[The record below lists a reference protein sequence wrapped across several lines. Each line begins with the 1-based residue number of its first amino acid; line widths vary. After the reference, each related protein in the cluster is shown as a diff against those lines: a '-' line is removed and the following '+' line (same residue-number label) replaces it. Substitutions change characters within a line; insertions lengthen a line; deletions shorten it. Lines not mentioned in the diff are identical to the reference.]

1 MKFLNISSVRNFLRS
16 FLFCILMVYGTTAA
30 HAVDYIYNIINNS
43 GQLVMR
49 VKGGDG
55 QSATKLT
62 LPPLARTPF
71 AKDYRYYKTLV
82 EAQND
87 ARYGKEDA
95 VGKHNAVAYA
105 ENATIASMSLTP
117 VNNVANIYV
126 RYGYNPSASVTDSEG
141 KMVRIDGSVA
151 YNLQVE
157 NRLVYYSTDTD
168 SYTEPNKNITVTPK
182 ADEPIR
188 VTPTKANQVTATL
201 NAHRGEKAYQWFF
214 IGTKAG
220 AEGVFGHPDPYDIKI
235 QNVSLSGRV
244 LTAIQTNSIP
254 FTSVEDQPYLHLA
267 YQPDNTSSS
276 TNVQR
281 FFFRYVTNQFQI
293 AAAKPLY
300 IYRNGGNTTKWFVL
314 NKETSESEWTG
325 LPQVCYPSLHMR
337 LHNKHE
343 SVQDTRAKCQF
354 YRVKVHK
361 YVIVGGDGTKRA
373 RAFAAI
379 DESETLQVPKAIR
392 SAVPVTYSYYTSLAN
407 AKNQSND
414 ITTLPDVNTTP
425 TIYVRYNY
433 SPGQNPMMKLDGTA
447 KYTVAINDR
456 FMKYDAEGTWDSHVK
471 EGDTEE
477 AENALPDYIWRTWGN
492 DPYGIYVTNETADST
507 IYFTGT
513 GTTSIEMGPTGHSAA
528 IKATTSLDH
537 MPSRYFLVLSS
548 QYRSDRPKFL
558 LRAVNSS
565 DEGDDHF
572 SWGYYGDTDGDWDEV
587 RPRFM
592 NSSHVGDE
600 NDAVQMQIYEMRDNE
615 VTYHIIDK
623 QGKEVISAKN
633 KKVLCAVPDE
643 IYSPLVSTYH
653 YYPSTAFTVD
663 NGVYTLTD
671 ASQEITDRVTT
682 GRNDIY
688 VTYDVGTEVD
698 LTSVENETKAGI
710 DHGKHKASDKKKYM
724 IRFLNGQNYYQE
736 DGKDG
741 LTDGVHTTRK
751 AGGSNAS
758 LGVLN
763 KQYKAEY
770 AYINGDGNF
779 NVYCD
784 SVRNKQFTNAAN
796 ERTRWSWYID
806 ADNGTGQIDPYHVTI
821 QAASNWAQQYKDGAG
836 NVTDSYYSYFYTYYN
851 DTLRSVVTSTI
862 SKDPKV
868 TTRNEAD
875 VPTEYMILGSKGKYR
890 LVTSAPIND
899 GRTTE
904 HRTVNSLEQYWKN
917 YDLIRKNYFNQDTI
931 ARRQN
936 IPLTSEQIT
945 ELKNRGWHSYKAWAN
960 AVPWDG
966 CKSKG
971 DNSKDKEYVYADHW
985 YQTFDVGAEFDLV
998 EVQTEPAVILLD
1010 KRGWEVFRHPM
1021 PNTSTNDT
1029 QTALSKARTIF
1040 IGSYDSPMV
1049 TYRWYQ
1055 KAEKRTGRP
1064 QYAPYDPAM
1073 TADGNAEY
1081 TSESLID
1088 FPPNYGDNDGNWYVT
1103 YDVKDEYK
1111 YLYLYANGEGKSAP
1125 VMIQQNSKWATAAN
1139 ETTIGGSSEV
1149 TISGGNENLNITG
1162 NVTNDMLWYLAPNA
1176 TIDAEMGWTGEAETY
1191 TDDQMCFD
1199 PYNVQVKNVDNGK
1212 YFKTAATN
1220 AKLNNYQHWLATLP
1234 YTMGLGENTEVTPF
1248 TASENHD
1255 HLHPHITNSTF
1266 MVIKDKH
1273 GNLRFCPRFDH
1284 ESAVTNLTSGSPV
1297 VNGWVYDVD
1306 ENNNV
1311 INTKNDSVA
1320 MQAIKLYPIQRY
1332 QIHVRDINSNGPDVQ
1347 TTGEFYAVA
1356 GTSLMH
1362 TLGVRTAPLPTYLIR
1377 AYCDYPGAYTSY
1389 DSSTNTY
1396 SGYITNYPPGE
1407 QASGSGSAISTVT
1420 HIYVPYR
1427 VIDNITFF
1435 SSAEEALA
1443 SNNWSFLMQGL
1454 ESVAV
1459 IQGKKLIDY
1468 GKEVRYGYR
1477 APENSE
1483 DIAEDIEGMTP
1494 AELSFVNG
1502 STTKVGGFHFLRREG
1517 TVNVNTETGKMTV
1530 PVSSEDKVSTLIGNR
1545 YYPSQKR
1552 TYKVHMLSLLN
1563 DFRRIAETYKDGNE
1577 TGFREGSWLWAFIG
1591 NPYKFYVINKEAGP
1605 KKRLAVVGGDAQ
1617 GAGAVLKLIVDTLG
1631 SSNCYFTI
1639 SKQAGQTDEEQ
1650 ERTFVMQ
1657 VWDGDDNGDNDMMV
1671 QRRSDNNNNGQ
1682 FYTEKKNV
1690 GNKNN
1695 DSRLYPDIAK
1705 MKTASFMAFPWEWDD
1720 KKYQKVTVNI
1730 YPGTEANHGA
1740 LALTKTYERSDRAFV
1755 AGDVID
1761 GSDGHFYLPL
1771 DAQEDGSWKPV
1782 GVYTSTVPYDG
1793 HKINIPYELRRRY
1806 CKYTVENG
1814 SYTVQQDDSDNPT
1827 AQVINIYYTVDTEN
1841 APLFISESD
1850 TATFRNLDADDT
1862 FKGKKKRDYF
1872 YFLDQNWQLNEHL
1885 YVRADNKG
1893 YSEPTRFSATNDPK
1907 QLMWYFVG
1915 DPYNVRLF
1923 NVYTDINS
1931 TEPRNFVRHRYADKN
1946 KSHGYGDDKTLD
1958 DKTYMEKE
1966 SDKVFYWEMVDTWV
1980 GDPKTKGELDSTHVN
1995 VSFRKELLYGK
2006 PFALRMKVTGSANPA
2021 AVISDATYFYLKDN
2035 GNTIGANIY
2044 NSSEG
2049 GSLSPKMNQLNAFA
2063 NFPDSRHLANSTSTT
2078 LTPLTP
2084 TKVHVTVFDPDEP
2097 TRKVTE
2103 DEVSDY
2109 YAVTDHFKGVPDNL
2123 QRKHCEYWWVSTN
2136 PDPKSTNMVD
2146 ENLYFTVSEENPH
2159 IYARYRE
2166 DATSPFSTLVDGKP
2180 VLKRD
2185 ASLSPWYNM
2194 NIGGWWAFF
2203 NSSLDGKT
2211 YLIPGTTPNV
2221 FNNSTVSFVYKGNTL
2236 PDTSDKFH
2244 KGLQWAL
2251 IGDPYNFTLRNNR
2264 DRMVTSSLDSERT
2277 TAYLNENTI
2286 AEDGTVW
2293 TWLHNGVKTSE
2304 YFLTES
2310 TGRRTEVTSSSSN
2323 SAKATGGPLRILP
2336 SAYPPSP
2343 KLEPDEVTKNFQ
2355 VVDGSGTNSGTGVSS
2370 IETGDNY
2377 AIGSNMWL
2385 MSVNDTKADNESF
2398 DAIVNVYNKLN
2409 ELVATTGWTELARKN
2424 AEWNGSLPVDVRRWG
2439 CTYHYWA
2446 DETMTRYPFH
2456 SYDQTD
2462 DGKPKSDTNNYLVK
2476 DGSTVYVTYDY
2487 DESLYSSE
2495 NEYRWVN
2502 LFFNWDDEHKEWR
2515 NEPVTDK
2522 LYTAEFWEYNTGTAE
2537 FVPRH
2542 SYRVDSIQNRWV
2554 EHYLYTDTQ
2563 EGWIESP
2570 KQSGTYDKEKA
2581 YAYWDKGQYTQNQD
2595 SIKSQKW
2602 AMIGDPY
2609 KFILYNYNR
2618 KAEAGSRNSY
2628 YLYRSPLTN
2637 EVLNKNFTYYTPY
2650 TRDTYEGLYWTWK
2663 VDGTRYTF
2671 AEGDAENNTTAFGP
2685 RDGLPQ
2691 SFYLDYDAASDPA
2704 ANDSIRKAGYSIET
2718 GYLANCRMGAQS
2730 LYDKNNLVGSVL
2742 GYASYQHKYLVTTK
2756 KTDGTGD
2763 EAPLTYITGTK
2774 NKFYQYKDDPNYSET
2789 WEKDRNYTNDTTVI
2803 IPGHE
2808 AVEPDEENPEGIPAV
2823 SPVTFTEKW
2832 REVYGGAGYD
2842 ADGKYTSGD
2851 YAGYYVGPTNSLSSD
2866 KYEEHTTY
2874 KSVQAYNRN
2883 TVTATDQNLTLETNL
2898 TGIARGSVHVPRF
2911 LVMPMA
2917 AHAKSIT
2924 FHLQTDKYSDDTT
2937 PTRSLRSADNIV
2949 FDHTSKNYGVGNTL
2963 MLPWMMRRQY
2973 CDYKFYLVDKG
2984 DNILDTRKNDGLI
2997 DDLTFEN
3004 EKASNTHRLN
3014 SRDGSYSTFWTVGTE
3029 GVTDL
3034 STKTTEGDEFVY
3046 NAEQNEYVVPQ
3057 AWADKDV
3064 FILVK
3069 YKPSAEF
3076 EAMKSTGAADA
3087 KWVNIMNVENGN
3099 MMRYTRSGNV
3109 TGESRDSLN
3118 DVTNDYLW
3126 AIEGDP
3132 YGFKLHNRYADHGFN
3147 GTQNEKWSTLLTT
3160 DKVNSTEYF
3169 NYRSG
3174 VSDGNANFTYKDNGD
3189 PVIKSGITYGS
3200 KSTSDAFGT
3209 MSETDEN
3216 TIFEAM
3222 TGNYDEGM
3230 IIHPVNGC
3238 INIKDQNGYK
3248 YFGAFMFNGAPTGD
3262 PVQLNYMQ
3270 DWEVMRNVYANWQFV
3285 KPAAKQFLP
3294 YYNRAGFV
3302 GGLKTDVADAANN
3315 KAIFDK
3321 IAVGTTLNDTEY
3333 NTVWSLVQD
3342 PDNLV
3347 PFESG
3352 KLYRLKAYSAG
3363 NGVVGGDYV
3372 SGYLHKTEL
3381 DEEKPLHLFSKA
3393 GAASNI
3399 SELLS
3404 YDGNEWAANVANKS
3418 LLEIPDV
3425 EFDPSSIFYVTRD
3438 ENGYVKMET
3447 QGLVVSDSKMMTEP
3461 NEPTTEQANSMLFE
3475 MQDIGLAAFQMRT
3488 KANVTGENA
3497 ETSYLSCNPNTL
3509 KYGLNA
3515 EAKELNI
3522 ASGVSS
3528 GATVKTH
3535 DTKWLLEPV
3544 GTTADNASGVAYSH
3558 SLKVKMGHVGGSNYY
3573 ASVCFPFDVKLPNG
3587 AYAFGSLVKKDAWYG
3602 DKNAANNSYKL
3613 QVAQIAGNDKDSPTI
3628 DGVHNMV
3635 IPAGVPALIY
3645 VSSATTVDNVPV
3657 EIATADDCKLTPEQK
3672 DYLLDGALT
3681 YQYLTQEL
3689 ADAEVG
3695 SNNTVFV
3702 FGQSGGKVGFLRN
3715 TNKDYTNTVNNHFV
3729 LHNKLYYI
3737 GDYGNSVSGA
3747 KVIGLKYVSLN
3758 DFVDSDET
3766 TGITEME
3773 GGNNRIGNYDD
3784 GAIYDL
3790 QGRKIEN
3797 VNRSGVYI
3805 INGRKVVIKK

>member
-1 MKFLNISSVRNFLRS
+1 MKQQSNLICKLLLLLLMLAGTSS
-16 FLFCILMVYGTTAA
+16 AW
-30 HAVDYIYNIINNS
+30 AVDYIYNIINNS
-43 GQLVMR
+43 GNLVMQ
-49 VKGGDG
+49 VKDGDG

-95 VGKHNAVAYA
+95 VGKHNAVAYE
-105 ENATIASMSLTP
+105 ENTNITP
-117 VNNVANIYV
+117 AFPSSGTVNIYV
-126 RYGYNPSASVTDSEG
+126 RYGYNPEASVTDNEG
-141 KMVRIDGSVA
+141 NRVRIDGSVA

-157 NRLVYYSTDTD
+157 NRLVYYSEDTD

-188 VTPTKANQVTATL
+188 VTPTKANQVAATL
-201 NAHRGEKAYQWFF
+201 NDHGGEKAYQWFF

-281 FFFRYVTNQFQI
+281 FFFRYVANQFQI

-300 IYRNGGNTTKWFVL
+300 VYRNGGNTVKWFVL
-314 NKETSESEWTG
+314 NKETSESQYSG
-325 LPQVCYPSLHMR
+325 LEQACYPSLHMR
-337 LHNKHE
+337 LHSKHE
-343 SVQDTRAKCQF
+343 QVADTRAKCQF
-354 YRVKVHK
+354 YRVKNHK
-361 YVIVGGDGTKRA
+361 YVIVGDDGTKRA

-407 AKNQSND
+407 ANNQSNA
-414 ITTLPDVNTTP
+414 ITTLPDVKTTP
-425 TIYVRYNY
+425 TIYVRYSY
-433 SPGQNPMMKLDGTA
+433 TPGDNPMVKLDGTA
-447 KYTVAINDR
+447 KYSVAINDR
-456 FMKYDAEGTWDSHVK
+456 YVKYDAEGSHNSHVK
-471 EGDTEE
+471 EGNTEE

-492 DPYGIYVTNETADST
+492 DPYGIYVTNETAGSST
-507 IYFTGT
+507 YFTGT
-513 GTTSIEMGPTGHSAA
+513 GTTSIEMGTTGHSAA
-528 IKATTSLDH
+528 IQATSSLNH

-548 QYRSDRPKFL
+548 QYQSDRPKFL
-558 LRAVNSS
+558 FRAVNSD
-565 DEGDDHF
+565 DEGDDQY
-572 SWGYYGDTDGDWDEV
+572 SWGYYGDSDGDWDEV

-600 NDAVQMQIYEMRDNE
+600 NDAVQMQIYEMRNDE

-623 QGKEVISAKN
+623 HGKEVISAKN
-633 KKVLCAVPDE
+633 KKVLLAVPEE

-653 YYPSTAFTVD
+653 YYPSSAFTISGD
-663 NGVYTLTD
+663 DYTLTD
-671 ASQEITDRVTT
+671 ASQEMTGRVTT
-682 GRNDIY
+682 GLTDIY

-698 LTSVENETKAGI
+698 LTPVENETEAGI
-710 DHGKHKASDKKKYM
+710 DHGKHKASEKKKYM

-796 ERTRWSWYID
+796 ERTRWSWYLE
-806 ADNGTGQIDPYHVTI
+806 ADNSTGQLDPYHVTI
-821 QAASNWAQQYKDGAG
+821 VAASNWAQQYKDGEG

-851 DTLRSVVTSTI
+851 STLRSVVTSTI

-868 TTRNEAD
+868 TTRNAAD

-899 GRTTE
+899 GTTTA

-917 YDLIRKNYFNQDTI
+917 YDLIKGNYFFEENDDV
-931 ARRQN
+931 
-936 IPLTSEQIT
+936 LTDDQRA
-945 ELKNRGWHSYKAWAN
+945 ELVERGWHRYEAWAYARPGWKKN
-960 AVPWDG
+960 
-966 CKSKG
+966 
-971 DNSKDKEYVYADHW
+971 KEYQYTWHW

-1021 PNTSTNDT
+1021 PNTSTNET

-1049 TYRWYQ
+1049 TYHWYKSAQ
-1055 KAEKRTGRP
+1055 KQTGRP
-1064 QYAPYDPAM
+1064 QYAPYAPAM
-1073 TADGNAEY
+1073 TADGQAEY

-1125 VMIQQNSKWATAAN
+1125 VMIQQNSKWAKATS
-1139 ETTIGGSSEV
+1139 ETTIDGSTEV

-1162 NVTNDMLWYLAPNA
+1162 DVTNNMLWYLAPNA
-1176 TIDAEMGWTGEAETY
+1176 TIDAEMGWTGEAQTY

-1199 PYNVQVKNVDNGK
+1199 PYNVQVKNVANDK
-1212 YFKTAATN
+1212 YFKTAAADAT
-1220 AKLNNYQHWLATLP
+1220 LTNYQHWLATLP
-1234 YTMGLGENTEVTPF
+1234 YTMGLGDNAVVTSVHS
-1248 TASENHD
+1248 TENHD
-1255 HLHPHITNSTF
+1255 HLEPQITNATF

-1273 GNLRFCPRFDH
+1273 GNLRFCMRFDH
-1284 ESAVTNLTSGSPV
+1284 EGAVTNLTSGSPV

-1389 DSSTNTY
+1389 DQTTNTY
-1396 SGYITNYPPGE
+1396 SGKVTNYPPGE
-1407 QASGSGSAISTVT
+1407 AVSGSGSAISTVT
-1420 HIYVPYR
+1420 HIYVPYQ
-1427 VIDNITFF
+1427 VIENITFF
-1435 SSAEEALA
+1435 NSEEEALA

-1483 DIAEDIEGMTP
+1483 DIAEDIAGLTP

-1502 STTKVGGFHFLRREG
+1502 STAKVGGFHFLRRDG
-1517 TVNVNTETGKMTV
+1517 TVNVNTETGEMTV

-1605 KKRLAVVGGDAQ
+1605 AKRLAVVGGDAQ
-1617 GAGAVLKLIVDTLG
+1617 GAGAVLKLTRDFVDTAE

-1639 SKQAGQTDEEQ
+1639 SKQAVQTDEE
-1650 ERTFVMQ
+1650 EYRTFVMQ
-1657 VWDGDDNGDNDMMV
+1657 VWDGDDSGDNDMMV

-1695 DSRLYPDIAK
+1695 NPNLYPDIAK
-1705 MKTASFMAFPWEWDD
+1705 MKTASFMAFAWNWDD

-1761 GSDGHFYLPL
+1761 GTDGHFYLPL
-1771 DAQEDGSWKPV
+1771 DAQEDGSWKPF
-1782 GVYTSTVPYDG
+1782 GVYTNTIPYDG
-1793 HKINIPYELRRRY
+1793 HKINIPHELRRRY

-1827 AQVINIYYTVDTEN
+1827 AQVINVYYTVDTEN

-1850 TATFRNLDADDT
+1850 LATFRSLDADAT
-1862 FKGKKKRDYF
+1862 FKGKRKRDYF

-1885 YVRADNKG
+1885 YVKTDNKG

-1946 KSHGYGDDKTLD
+1946 KSHGYGDDRTYD

-2006 PFALRMKVTGSANPA
+2006 PFALRMKVTGSVNPA

-2035 GNTIGANIY
+2035 GNTIGSNIY

-2084 TKVHVTVFDPDEP
+2084 TKVYVTVFDPDEP

-2123 QRKHCEYWWVSTN
+2123 QRKHCEYWWVSTD

-2166 DATSPFSTLVDGKP
+2166 DAESPFSTLVDGKP

-2293 TWLHNGVKTSE
+2293 TWLHDGVHKE
-2304 YFLTES
+2304 RYFLTES

-2323 SAKATGGPLRILP
+2323 SARTTGGPLRILP
-2336 SAYPPSP
+2336 STYPPSP
-2343 KLEPDEVTKNFQ
+2343 KLVPDEETKNFQ
-2355 VVDGSGTNSGTGVSS
+2355 VVDGSGSAKDTGVSS
-2370 IETGDNY
+2370 ITQGDNY
-2377 AIGSNMWL
+2377 AVGSNMWL

-2462 DGKPKSDTNNYLVK
+2462 DGQPKSDSNNYLVK
-2476 DGSTVYVTYDY
+2476 DGSTIYVTYDY

-2502 LFFNWDDEHKEWR
+2502 LFFNWDDEHKEWT
-2515 NEPVTDK
+2515 NDPVTDK

-2628 YLYRSPLTN
+2628 YLYLSPLTN
-2637 EVLNKNFTYYTPY
+2637 AVMNKNFTSYTPY

-2671 AEGDAENNTTAFGP
+2671 AEGDAEHNTTAFGP

-2691 SFYLDYDAASDPA
+2691 SFYQDYAGAVASSDP
-2704 ANDSIRKAGYSIET
+2704 DVKKAGYSIET

-2742 GYASYQHKYLVTTK
+2742 GYASYQHKYLVTTEL
-2756 KTDGTGD
+2756 TNGTGD

-2789 WEKDRNYTNDTTVI
+2789 WEKDRNYTNDNTVI
-2803 IPGHE
+2803 IPGHD
-2808 AVEPDEENPEGIPAV
+2808 AVPAEGDNPAIPAV
-2823 SPVTFTEKW
+2823 ADVTFTEKW
-2832 REVYGGAGYD
+2832 RQVYGGDGYD

-2851 YAGYYVGPTNSLSSD
+2851 YAGYYVGPTGSLSSD
-2866 KYEEHTTY
+2866 RYEEHTTY
-2874 KSVQAYNRN
+2874 KSVQTYSQN
-2883 TVTATDQNLTLETNL
+2883 TVDAANQNLTLETNL
-2898 TGIARGSVHVPRF
+2898 VEIARGTIHIPRF

-2949 FDHTSKNYGVGNTL
+2949 FDHTSENYGVGNTL
-2963 MLPWMMRRQY
+2963 NLPWMMRRQY
-2973 CDYKFYLVDKG
+2973 CDYKFYLVEKG
-2984 DNILDTRKNDGLI
+2984 DNILDARKNEGMI

-3014 SRDGSYSTFWTVGTE
+3014 SRAGSYSTFWTGGTE

-3069 YKPSAEF
+3069 YKPSDEF
-3076 EAMKSTGAADA
+3076 EAMRSTGADAA

-3099 MMRYTRSGNV
+3099 MMRYTRTDNV

-3132 YGFKLHNRYADHGFN
+3132 YGFKLHNRYADHGFD
-3147 GTQNEKWSTLLTT
+3147 GRQNEKWSTLLTT
-3160 DKVNSTEYF
+3160 DKVNSTENF

-3174 VSDGNANFTYKDNGD
+3174 VSDGNANFTYNANGD
-3189 PVIKSGITYGS
+3189 PVIKSGITYGT
-3200 KSTSDAFGT
+3200 KDTSDAFGT
-3209 MSETDEN
+3209 MSETTTN

-3248 YFGAFMFNGAPTGD
+3248 YFGAYLFNGAPTGD

-3302 GGLKTDVADAANN
+3302 GGLKTDVAADADN
-3315 KAIFDK
+3315 KAIFEK
-3321 IAVGTTLNDTEY
+3321 IAAGTTLNDNEY
-3333 NTVWSLVQD
+3333 NTVWSLVQN
-3342 PDNLV
+3342 PANLV

-3352 KLYRLKAYSAG
+3352 KFYRLKAYSAG

-3381 DEEKPLHLFSKA
+3381 DDEKPLHIYGKA
-3393 GAASNI
+3393 GVASNI
-3399 SELLS
+3399 SSLLS
-3404 YDGNEWAANVANKS
+3404 YEGNEWAAEVANKS
-3418 LLEIPDV
+3418 LLEIPDI

-3447 QGLVVSDSKMMTEP
+3447 QGLVVSDSKMMAEP
-3461 NEPTTEQANSMLFE
+3461 DEPTTEQTESMLFQ
-3475 MQDIGLAAFQMRT
+3475 MQDIGLGAFQMRT
-3488 KANVTGENA
+3488 KASATAATPV
-3497 ETSYLSCNPNTL
+3497 ETAYLSCNPNTL
-3509 KYGLNA
+3509 KYGLNT

-3544 GTTADNASGVAYSH
+3544 GATATNEAGTAYQH
-3558 SLKVKMGHVGGSNYY
+3558 TLKVKVSAMSDGYSYSTLCLPFSYTLADGIVAQKGEIKGGIVQENGPHFHGTFELSAVEGPVKANEPVVIKAPTSSVVGGSVEVVLSNTTEY
-3573 ASVCFPFDVKLPNG
+3573 AEE
-3587 AYAFGSLVKKDAWYG
+3587 
-3602 DKNAANNSYKL
+3602 NAVIK
-3613 QVAQIAGNDKDSPTI
+3613 
-3628 DGVHNMV
+3628 GVN
-3635 IPAGVPALIY
+3635 
-3645 VSSATTVDNVPV
+3645 
-3657 EIATADDCKLTPEQK
+3657 
-3672 DYLLDGALT
+3672 
-3681 YQYLTQEL
+3681 LTQVLDEL
-3689 ADAEVG
+3689 DDSKKKVFTLG
-3695 SNNTVFV
+3695 SNR
-3702 FGQSGGKVGFLRN
+3702 GKPQFRVN
-3715 TNKDYTNTVNNHFV
+3715 AVKDYTNVANNLFVN
-3729 LHNKLYYI
+3729 HNKIFLVLTNEQADALAR
-3737 GDYGNSVSGA
+3737 GLSVVVDYD
-3747 KVIGLKYVSLN
+3747 I
-3758 DFVDSDET
+3758 DEEITTSISETST
-3766 TGITEME
+3766 TGRNDE
-3773 GGNNRIGNYDD
+3773 GT
-3784 GAIYDL
+3784 IYDL
-3790 QGRKIEN
+3790 SGRKVTRITQP
-3797 VNRSGVYI
+3797 GVYI
-3805 INGRKVVIKK
+3805 RNGKKFVVRRGQY

>member
-1 MKFLNISSVRNFLRS
+1 MKFLNISSVHNFLRS

-49 VKGGDG
+49 VKGGDN
-55 QSATKLT
+55 SSNTKLY
-62 LPPLARTPF
+62 LPNLARTPF

-87 ARYGKEDA
+87 ARYGKDEA
-95 VGKHNAVAYA
+95 VDDHHAVAYA
-105 ENATIASMSLTP
+105 ENTNITP
-117 VNNVANIYV
+117 AFPSSGTVNIYV

-141 KMVRIDGSVA
+141 NMVRIDGSVA

-168 SYTEPNKNITVTPK
+168 SYTEPNKKITVTPK

-201 NAHRGEKAYQWFF
+201 NAHGGEKAYQWFF

-300 IYRNGGNTTKWFVL
+300 VYRNGGNTTKWFVL
-314 NKETSESEWTG
+314 NKETSESQYSG
-325 LPQVCYPSLHMR
+325 LEQACYPSLHMR

-343 SVQDTRAKCQF
+343 SVADTRAKCQF

-361 YVIVGGDGTKRA
+361 YVIVGDDGTKRA
-373 RAFAAI
+373 RAFASI

-407 AKNQSND
+407 ANKQNNA

-456 FMKYDAEGTWDSHVK
+456 YVKYDATCSEDSHVK

-477 AENALPDYIWRTWGN
+477 AENAQADYIWRTWGN
-492 DPYGIYVTNETADST
+492 DPYGIYVTNETAGST
-507 IYFTGT
+507 TYFTGT
-513 GTTSIEMGPTGHSAA
+513 GTTSIEMGTTGHSAA
-528 IKATTSLDH
+528 IQATSSLDH

-548 QYRSDRPKFL
+548 QYQSDRPKFL
-558 LRAVNSS
+558 FRAVNSD

-572 SWGYYGDTDGDWDEV
+572 SWGYYGDEDGDWDEV

-600 NDAVQMQIYEMRDNE
+600 NDAVQMQIYEMRNDE

-623 QGKEVISAKN
+623 HGKEVISAKN
-633 KKVLCAVPDE
+633 KKVLLAVPEE

-671 ASQEITDRVTT
+671 ASQEMTGRVTT
-682 GRNDIY
+682 GLTDIY

-698 LTSVENETKAGI
+698 LTPVENETEAGI
-710 DHGKHKASDKKKYM
+710 DHGKHKASEKKKYM

-751 AGGSNAS
+751 AGGSNDA

-796 ERTRWSWYID
+796 ERTRWSWYLE
-806 ADNGTGQIDPYHVTI
+806 ADNRTGQLDPYHVTI
-821 QAASNWAQQYKDGAG
+821 VAASNVAQQYKDS
-836 NVTDSYYSYFYTYYN
+836 NDKVYDNYYSYFYTYYN
-851 DTLRSVVTSTI
+851 STLGSVVTSTI

-868 TTRNEAD
+868 TTRNAAD

-899 GRTTE
+899 GTTTA

-917 YDLIRKNYFNQDTI
+917 YDLIKGNYFFEKNDDV
-931 ARRQN
+931 
-936 IPLTSEQIT
+936 LTQAQID
-945 ELKNRGWHSYKAWAN
+945 ELKARGWHRYEAWAY
-960 AVPWDG
+960 ARPGWE
-966 CKSKG
+966 KSK
-971 DNSKDKEYVYADHW
+971 KYEYKNHW

-998 EVQTEPAVILLD
+998 EVQTEPAIILLD

-1021 PNTSTNDT
+1021 PNTSTNET
-1029 QTALSKARTIF
+1029 QTALSKVRTIF

-1049 TYRWYQ
+1049 TYHWYKSAQ
-1055 KAEKRTGRP
+1055 KQTGRP

-1073 TADGNAEY
+1073 TADGQAEY

-1125 VMIQQNSKWATAAN
+1125 VMIQQNSKWATAASATN
-1139 ETTIGGSSEV
+1139 IGGSSEV
-1149 TISGGNENLNITG
+1149 NISGGNENLNIEG
-1162 NVTNDMLWYLAPNA
+1162 DVTNDMLWYLAPNA
-1176 TIDAEMGWTGEAETY
+1176 TIDTEMGWTGEAQTY

-1199 PYNVQVKNVDNGK
+1199 PYNVQVKNVNNGK
-1212 YFKTAATN
+1212 YFKTAAADAT
-1220 AKLNNYQHWLATLP
+1220 LTNYQHWLATLP
-1234 YTMGLGENTEVTPF
+1234 YNMGLGDNAVVTSVHS
-1248 TASENHD
+1248 TENHD
-1255 HLHPHITNSTF
+1255 HLLPKITNTTF

-1273 GNLRFCPRFDH
+1273 GNLRFCMRFDH
-1284 ESAVTNLTSGSPV
+1284 ESAVTNLTSDSPV

-1311 INTKNDSVA
+1311 IETKADSVA
-1320 MQAIKLYPIQRY
+1320 MQAIKLYPIQKY

-1389 DSSTNTY
+1389 DQTTNTY
-1396 SGYITNYPPGE
+1396 SGKVTNYPPGE
-1407 QASGSGSAISTVT
+1407 AVSGSGSAISTVT
-1420 HIYVPYR
+1420 HIYVPYQ
-1427 VIDNITFF
+1427 VIENITFF
-1435 SSAEEALA
+1435 NSEEEALA

-1468 GKEVRYGYR
+1468 GKEERYGYR
-1477 APENSE
+1477 TADWSE
-1483 DIAEDIEGMTP
+1483 DIGEDIEGLTP
-1494 AELSFVNG
+1494 AELSFVSNSQTKIVNRNKPG
-1502 STTKVGGFHFLRREG
+1502 TVEMGTKVGGFHFLRRIG

-1530 PVSSEDKVSTLIGNR
+1530 PQSTTDDVRTLSGDR

-1563 DFRRIAETYKDGNE
+1563 DFRRIAETYKDGKE

-1605 KKRLAVVGGDAQ
+1605 KKRLAVEGGNEQ

-1631 SSNCYFTI
+1631 SSKCYFTI
-1639 SKQAGQTDEEQ
+1639 SKQAVQTDEE
-1650 ERTFVMQ
+1650 EYRTFVMQ

-1671 QRRSDNNNNGQ
+1671 QWRYDNNGQ
-1682 FYTEKKNV
+1682 FFTEKKNV
-1690 GNKNN
+1690 GNKDNKTPGN
-1695 DSRLYPDIAK
+1695 PDIAK

-1761 GSDGHFYLPL
+1761 GTDGHFYLPL
-1771 DAQEDGSWKPV
+1771 DAQEDGSWKPF
-1782 GVYTSTVPYDG
+1782 GVYTNTIPYDG
-1793 HKINIPYELRRRY
+1793 HKINIPHELRRRY

-1814 SYTVQQDDSDNPT
+1814 GYTVQQDDSDNPT
-1827 AQVINIYYTVDTEN
+1827 AQVINVYYTVDTEN
-1841 APLFISESD
+1841 APLFIAESELAD
-1850 TATFRNLDADDT
+1850 FRQYIKAGKDATYKD
-1862 FKGKKKRDYF
+1862 GKKYSDYF
-1872 YFLDQNWQLNEHL
+1872 YFLDQNWQLAKHL
-1885 YVRADNKG
+1885 YVQTDNKGDKG

-1923 NVYTDINS
+1923 NVYTDIKNS
-1931 TEPRNFVRHRYADKN
+1931 NETRNFVRHRYADQHQ
-1946 KSHGYGDDKTLD
+1946 SSGYGTGQTDDDRTF
-1958 DKTYMEKE
+1958 MEDVSK
-1966 SDKVFYWEMVDTWV
+1966 KVFYWEMVDTWV

-2006 PFALRMKVTGSANPA
+2006 PFALRMKVTGSANPE

-2035 GNTIGANIY
+2035 GSTVGNRIY
-2044 NSSEG
+2044 NYQNNTLQPRQNE
-2049 GSLSPKMNQLNAFA
+2049 LDAFA
-2063 NFPDSRHLANSTSTT
+2063 NFPDSRHKANSTSTT
-2078 LTPLTP
+2078 LTPLKP
-2084 TKVHVTVFDPDEP
+2084 TKVKVTVFDPDEP

-2109 YAVTDHFKGVPDNL
+2109 FAITDHFKGVPDNL
-2123 QRKHCEYWWVSTN
+2123 QRKHCEYWWVSTD

-2166 DATSPFSTLVDGKP
+2166 DAESPFSTLVDGKP

-2211 YLIPGTTPNV
+2211 YAINGTGANR
-2221 FNNSTVSFVYKGNTL
+2221 FNNSELSFPYKGNTL
-2236 PDTSDKFH
+2236 PNTTDKFR

-2264 DRMVTSSLDSERT
+2264 DLIVSGTAVESGQDDERASSYLYDTGIASTGT
-2277 TAYLNENTI
+2277 T
-2286 AEDGTVW
+2286 W
-2293 TWLHNGVKTSE
+2293 TWLHNGVNTDE
-2304 YFLTES
+2304 YFLSES
-2310 TGRRTEVTSSSSN
+2310 RGRRTEVVAATN
-2323 SAKATGGPLRILP
+2323 GAKTMNGPRRILP
-2336 SAYPPSP
+2336 SPSDYTISAQT
-2343 KLEPDEVTKNFQ
+2343 ETRNFK
-2355 VVDGSGTNSGTGVSS
+2355 VVDGTGASNGMGVQS
-2370 IETGDNY
+2370 INTGDNY
-2377 AIGSNMWL
+2377 GVGSNMWL
-2385 MSVNDTKADNESF
+2385 LSVNDSSANNESF

-2462 DGKPKSDTNNYLVK
+2462 DGQPKGNSNNYLVK
-2476 DGSTVYVTYDY
+2476 DGSTIYVTYDY

-2502 LFFNWDDEHKEWR
+2502 IFFNWDDDHKEWTEDDVPDQY
-2515 NEPVTDK
+2515 N
-2522 LYTAEFWEYNTGTAE
+2522 YTEEYWEYNKGLSE
-2537 FVPRH
+2537 FEFRH
-2542 SYRVDSIQNRWV
+2542 SYKKKKTHHRWV
-2554 EHYLYTDTQ
+2554 QHDLYTDTQ

-2570 KQSGTYDKEKA
+2570 KTSADSFNKDKA
-2581 YAYWDKGQYTQNQD
+2581 YAYYGDGQYAD
-2595 SIKSQKW
+2595 SEVAKNQKW

-2618 KAEAGSRNSY
+2618 KAEAGTNNAY
-2628 YLYRSPLTN
+2628 YLWCNTSVMGQYAIGN
-2637 EVLNKNFTYYTPY
+2637 NNFDKFPGGKDKYK
-2650 TRDTYEGLYWTWK
+2650 GLYWTWK
-2663 VDGTRYTF
+2663 VDGTRFTF
-2671 AEGDAENNTTAFGP
+2671 AEGDAEHNKTTYGP
-2685 RDGLPQ
+2685 RAGLPE
-2691 SFYLDYDAASDPA
+2691 SFYQDYQTASTTS
-2704 ANDSIRKAGYSIET
+2704 NDSIKKAGYSIET
-2718 GYLANCRMGAQS
+2718 GYLANCAMQCQS
-2730 LYDKNNLVGSVL
+2730 LYDKENLVGTVN
-2742 GYASYQHKYLVTTK
+2742 GFVTYKHKSLRTVK
-2756 KTDGTGD
+2756 D
-2763 EAPLTYITGTK
+2763 ETAEPLEYTTGTTD
-2774 NKFYQYKDDPNYSET
+2774 KFHVYNEDDKYAD
-2789 WEKDRNYTNDTTVI
+2789 DRTIDYTSDTTTVI
-2803 IPGHE
+2803 DAVYDGGELKSDAVLFKDKWTQIYGTNSGHSFE
-2808 AVEPDEENPEGIPAV
+2808 
-2823 SPVTFTEKW
+2823 
-2832 REVYGGAGYD
+2832 
-2842 ADGKYTSGD
+2842 DGKFTSGP
-2851 YAGYYVGPTNSLSSD
+2851 YTGYYIGPIESIKKDLLQTF
-2866 KYEEHTTY
+2866 TTY
-2874 KSVQAYNRN
+2874 KYIHDYTISGEISDTEQSLV
-2883 TVTATDQNLTLETNL
+2883 LEVGTSIDKL
-2898 TGIARGSVHVPRF
+2898 KADYAAGKKTTQHIPRF

-2917 AHAKSIT
+2917 AQAKSIT
-2924 FHLQTDKYSDDTT
+2924 FHLQTDTYSDGRATQ
-2937 PTRSLRSADNIV
+2937 SLRSANDIV

-2963 MLPWMMRRQY
+2963 TLPWMMRRQY
-2973 CDYKFYLVDKG
+2973 CDYKFYLKETG
-2984 DNILDTRKNDGLI
+2984 DNILDARKNDGLI
-2997 DDLTFEN
+2997 DDLTYTEN
-3004 EKASNTHRLN
+3004 ALSNAHRLSN
-3014 SRDGSYSTFWTVGTE
+3014 RSGSAYTGYWTST
-3029 GVTDL
+3029 TDL
-3034 STKTTEGDEFVY
+3034 SENTDCY
-3046 NAEQNEYVVPQ
+3046 NSLQNEYVVPQ
-3057 AWADKDV
+3057 DWADKDV

-3076 EAMKSTGAADA
+3076 EAMKSTGADAA

-3109 TGESRDSLN
+3109 TGASRDSLN

-3132 YGFKLHNRYADHGFN
+3132 YGFKLHNRYADHGFD
-3147 GTQNEKWSTLLTT
+3147 GTTQNEKWSTLLTT
-3160 DKVNSTEYF
+3160 DKVNTTEKF
-3169 NYRSG
+3169 NYLDG
-3174 VSDGNANFTYKDNGD
+3174 VYDGGTPKNENFTYNANGD
-3189 PVIKSGITYGS
+3189 PVKKSGITYGKAGS
-3200 KSTSDAFGT
+3200 GSGFADAFGT

-3230 IIHPVNGC
+3230 IIHPVNAC
-3238 INIKDQNGYK
+3238 INVRNQNGYK
-3248 YFGAFMFNGAPTGD
+3248 YYGAYLFNGAPTGD

-3381 DEEKPLHLFSKA
+3381 DGEKPLHIYGKA
-3393 GAASNI
+3393 GDASNI
-3399 SELLS
+3399 SSLLS
-3404 YDGNEWAANVANKS
+3404 YEGNEWAADVANKS

-3425 EFDPSSIFYVTRD
+3425 EFDPSSIFRVTRD
-3438 ENGYVKMET
+3438 DDGYVKMET
-3447 QGLVVSDSKMMTEP
+3447 QGLVVSDSKMMAEP

-3475 MQDIGLAAFQMRT
+3475 MQDIGLGAFQMRT
-3488 KANVTGENA
+3488 KASATAATPV
-3497 ETSYLSCNPNTL
+3497 ETAYLSCNPNTL
-3509 KYGLNA
+3509 KYGLNT

-3522 ASGVSS
+3522 ASGISS

-3544 GTTADNASGVAYSH
+3544 GTTADNASGNVYQHALRLKLTSFNDDVWSTTFSVPYDIKLPEGVEAYYC
-3558 SLKVKMGHVGGSNYY
+3558 GGSPQGVPGGN
-3573 ASVCFPFDVKLPNG
+3573 
-3587 AYAFGSLVKKDAWYG
+3587 AYHGTLE
-3602 DKNAANNSYKL
+3602 L
-3613 QVAQIAGNDKDSPTI
+3613 TQIAAGET
-3628 DGVHNMV
+3628 
-3635 IPAGVPALIY
+3635 IPAGTPVIVKTTTQYVDAANGNSIVVTVPYQA
-3645 VSSATTVDNVPV
+3645 SSAKVGNEFFVP
-3657 EIATADDCKLTPEQK
+3657 K
-3672 DYLLDGALT
+3672 
-3681 YQYLTQEL
+3681 YLTG
-3689 ADAEVG
+3689 EVDHTFV
-3695 SNNTVFV
+3695 NNERVFV
-3702 FGQSGGKVGFLRN
+3702 YGKVKGNPTFAVNATR
-3715 TNKDYTNTVNNHFV
+3715 DYDGQKNNRFTS
-3729 LHNKLYYI
+3729 HNKLYI
-3737 GDYGNSVSGA
+3737 ILNNDAVKDAQAKGFTLVFGGTTIEGD
-3747 KVIGLKYVSLN
+3747 L
-3758 DFVDSDET
+3758 
-3766 TGITEME
+3766 TGIDEVE
-3773 GGNNRIGNYDD
+3773 NDNSDNRRTVDD
-3784 GAIYDL
+3784 DTIYDI
-3790 QGRKIEN
+3790 QGRKVERITQP
-3797 VNRSGVYI
+3797 GIYI
-3805 INGRKVVIKK
+3805 RNGKKFVVRRGQY